1 MAVAETDAV
10 EDMMMIATCSLTTVP
25 KSDLRMK
32 KTDEVLAVEGAGVD
46 PTEQAT
52 GRKKHM
58 HAIAEPERKD
68 EQEQSGDEQRLWLEV
83 INLRQDTAQASSE
96 DAQ

>member
-32 KTDEVLAVEGAGVD
+32 KTGEVLAVEGAGVD
-46 PTEQAT
+46 PTEDAI
-52 GRKKHM
+52 GR
-58 HAIAEPERKD
+58 E
-68 EQEQSGDEQRLWLEV
+68 
-83 INLRQDTAQASSE
+83 
-96 DAQ
+96 

>member
-10 EDMMMIATCSLTTVP
+10 EDMIMIATCSLTTVP

-46 PTEQAT
+46 P
-52 GRKKHM
+52 
-58 HAIAEPERKD
+58 P
-68 EQEQSGDEQRLWLEV
+68 
-83 INLRQDTAQASSE
+83 E
-96 DAQ
+96 DAIGRE